1 MATKI
6 MSATKVRRNF
16 TQVVEALGTEG
27 GPLYITHRGEPTAVL
42 VGYKTF
48 EALIE
53 KLEDLSDIVEIYEA
67 QGEPAR
73 PLEEVMAE
81 MAGEHVPSPA

>member
-6 MSATKVRRNF
+6 MSATKARRNF
-16 TQVVEALGTEG
+16 TQVVESLGPEG

-48 EALIE
+48 EALLE

-67 QGEPAR
+67 RGEPAR
-73 PLEEVMAE
+73 PLEEVVAE
-81 MAGEHVPSPA
+81 MAGEHVPAPA

>member
-1 MATKI
+1 MATRI
-6 MSATKVRRNF
+6 MSATKARRNF
-16 TQVVEALGTEG
+16 TQVVEALGPEG

-48 EALIE
+48 EALVE

-73 PLEEVMAE
+73 SLEEVVAE
-81 MAGEHVPSPA
+81 IESKHVPVAA